1 MVKSTKQVTEKKKKP
16 TKKETVTETPN
27 GVVEGLYS
35 TTVYENGEKIDFQI
49 NWDKLKDYMKTV

>member
-16 TKKETVTETPN
+16 TKRETVTETSN

-35 TTVYENGEKIDFQI
+35 TTVYKNGEKIDFQI